1 MKKTA
6 FVSPEEIKRHQSYTE
21 SIKNLCDGKNL
32 TAYINTYGCAQNET
46 DSDKLYGMLLNMGI
60 KKAESEKG
68 ADVILY
74 NTCSVRENAEVK
86 VYGKVGALK
95 AVKKKNPD
103 LVIGVCG
110 CLMQQEHASERIRK
124 KYKFVDMVFG
134 THALYRF
141 PELLFN
147 VLTERK
153 RVFDAEEFDGA
164 IAEGIPVVNEKSYK
178 AQIPIAYGCNNFCT
192 YCVVPYTRGRER
204 SRRSSDI
211 LNEINALCEKGLKE
225 VMLLGQNVNSYGN
238 DNDDDMDFPDLLQ
251 KIADIPQIKRIRF
264 VTSHPKDLTDK
275 LIDTIARNDNICKYL
290 HLPFQAGNSRVLK
303 EMNRKYTREDYLNL
317 VKKIKDK
324 IPDIALSS
332 DVIVGFPGETTQEFY
347 DTVSL
352 IKEVRF
358 DTLFT
363 FIYSKRK
370 NTKAALMED
379 VLTYEQKLENF
390 NVLLSEQNKISKEI
404 NDTYFGNVYE
414 IIDEGI
420 SRTNDDMRQGR
431 TETNKVVNYK
441 PVREVNEGDFVKV
454 KITECMTWSLN
465 GVQTD

>member
-6 FVSPEEIKRHQSYTE
+6 FISQEEIRRQAEFTNK
-21 SIKNLCDGKNL
+21 IKEMCGGKKL

-46 DSDKLYGMLLNMGI
+46 DSDKLYGMLEEMGI
-60 KKAESEKG
+60 TKAEEERC

-74 NTCSVRENAEVK
+74 NTCSVRENAELK
-86 VYGKVGALK
+86 IYGKVGALK
-95 AVKKKNPD
+95 AVKKKNPN

-141 PELLFN
+141 PELLYE
-147 VLTERK
+147 VLSQRTRI
-153 RVFDAEEFDGA
+153 FDAFEDDGA
-164 IAEGIPVVNEKSYK
+164 IAEGVPIINEKNYK

-204 SRRSSDI
+204 SRKSQDI
-211 LNEINALCEKGLKE
+211 LNEINALCKKGLKE

-251 KIADIPQIKRIRF
+251 KIADIPEIKRIRF

-290 HLPFQAGNSRVLK
+290 HLPFQAGNTRVLK

-324 IPDIALSS
+324 IPGIALSS

-363 FIYSKRK
+363 FIYSRRK
-370 NTKAALMED
+370 NTKAEKMPD
-379 VLTYEQKLENF
+379 VLTYEEKSANF
-390 NVLLSEQNKISKEI
+390 NVLLEEQNKISKEI
-404 NDTYFGNVYE
+404 NDTYLGNVYE
-414 IIDEGI
+414 IMDEGV
-420 SRTNDDMRQGR
+420 SRTNENMRQGR

-441 PVREVNEGDFVKV
+441 PVKDVNEGDFVKV

-465 GVQTD
+465 GEQV